1 MNLILEG
8 MVFLDTIILAIALVS
23 IGVALRKNSV

>member
-8 MVFLDTIILAIALVS
+8 MFFLDTIILAIALVS
-23 IGVALRKNSV
+23 IGIAMRQSSV